1 MESTRGRQH
10 NDRPNRSRRAN
21 RFPKGLGTRFLSGT
35 LLLLGS
41 PYQKPNGKKK
51 GTLIVMG
58 LLRNLVKVEAMEGH
72 SEIRD
77 MGLSES

>member
-1 MESTRGRQH
+1 MVPFCPFYFSV
-10 NDRPNRSRRAN
+10 P
-21 RFPKGLGTRFLSGT
+21 FL
-35 LLLLGS
+35 
-41 PYQKPNGKKK
+41 KPNGKKK